1 MLCHI
6 AFDEVCVHQELALF
20 LGTILTS
27 NNYCCHVLLP
37 LTCNALHGMCLLIK
51 IVVELLVSHHLMC
64 PMLLEKVLTC
74 LFPAITMQATSIF
87 NHLLICWTHS
97 HYNIVMLSNVLVS
110 VWIQSNI

>member
-74 LFPAITMQATSIF
+74 FFQPSLCEPPASSIIF
-87 NHLLICWTHS
+87 LYAGLQLL
-97 HYNIVMLSNVLVS
+97 
-110 VWIQSNI
+110 